1 MRNEFSICDSSDSNS
16 SVGTNHELSISGT
29 LQRLATEDF
38 GEPLH
43 SLCIVGK
50 LHPLE
55 ADMLKHFA
63 VDKSDIPVL

>member
-1 MRNEFSICDSSDSNS
+1 MGPAGKVVTIGL
-16 SVGTNHELSISGT
+16 VSGT
-29 LQRLATEDF
+29 LQRIATEDF

-55 ADMLKHFA
+55 SDMLRHFA
-63 VDKSDIPVL
+63 VDKNDIPVI